1 MQEQQA
7 ELSLSTIAMPAD
19 ANANGDIFGGWVMAQ
34 MDLAGSIPAKKAV
47 KNRIVTVAV
56 DKMKF
61 IRPVKVGDRVVCYTQ
76 IARVGKTSITVQVD
90 VYAERMTEETEVKVT
105 EGQFTYVSINENGQP
120 QPISRTN
127 PDLLSF
133 V

>member
-1 MQEQQA
+1 MQTEHQG

-61 IRPVKVGDRVVCYTQ
+61 LRPVKVGDRVVCYTQ
-76 IARVGKTSITVQVD
+76 ISRVGRTSITIQVD
-90 VYAERMTEETEVKVT
+90 VYAERMTEEKEVKVT
-105 EGQFTYVSINENGQP
+105 EGDFTYVSINNNGLP
-120 QPISRTN
+120 QAIAVTN
-127 PDLLSF
+127 PDF
-133 V
+133 VSR

>member
-1 MQEQQA
+1 MQEHEG

-34 MDLAGSIPAKKAV
+34 MDLAGSIPARKAV

-61 IRPVKVGDRVVCYTQ
+61 LRPVKVGDRLVCYTQ
-76 IARVGKTSITVQVD
+76 ISRIGKTSITIQVD
-90 VYAERMTEETEVKVT
+90 VCAERITEEREVKVT
-105 EGQFTYVSINENGQP
+105 EGLFTYVSIDDKGSP

-127 PDLLSF
+127 PDL
-133 V
+133 